1 MVKTLRLLSLV
12 VALLALTIHS
22 VNAQGRRGGGGGQ
35 GGTPQSGEGGFQ
47 ERPSDPM
54 SSPTFGGLRF
64 RSIGPAVVGGRV
76 NGFAVDPHDRAK
88 FFIAVASGGVWKT
101 VNAGTTWTPV
111 FDNYGSFS
119 IGAIALDQKE
129 TNILWVGTGEYN
141 SQRSVGYG
149 DGVYKSE
156 DGGRSFRKVGL
167 EKSEHI
173 GRIAIDPRD
182 GKVVYVAAQ
191 GPLWSAGGDRGLYK
205 TTDGGKTWKAVLSF
219 SEHTGVT
226 DVVLDPS
233 NPDIVYAASWQRRR
247 HFYTL
252 INGGPESALH
262 KSTDGGATWT
272 RLRGGLPAGD
282 LGRIGIDVSPVDPNV
297 VFATVEAAAQG
308 SGIYRSGDKGAT
320 WERMSNQIAQG
331 MYYGQIICDP
341 KNVDRIYVPNVQF
354 QVSDDGGRTLR
365 GLGERLKHVDNHA
378 IWVDPKNT
386 NYMLVGCDG
395 GVYESHDRAVN
406 WHFKGNLPI
415 AQFYDVTTDNQMP
428 FYNVYGGT
436 QDNYSLGGPAK
447 TRSPS
452 GITNGDWFQ
461 TNGGDGFTSRVD
473 PEDPNTIYAE
483 SQNGGLVRFNKLTGE
498 RISITPIPGKA
509 EESQRYNW
517 DSPLIISPHNSK
529 RLYFAGH
536 ILFRSDNRGDDWRVI
551 SGDLSRGLDRDKLPV
566 MGKIWGPDA
575 VAKHQSTA
583 LYGNASA
590 LSESPKKEGLI
601 YVGTD
606 DGLLNITEDGG
617 KTWRKVE
624 QVLEVPKDSYV
635 HRVLASQHDAN
646 TVYALYNNHQNGDF
660 KPYPVKSTDAGKTWT
675 LIAGNLPERGSVY
688 AIAEDHVNPNLLF
701 IGTEF
706 GFFFTI
712 DGGAKWIQMRSGL
725 PTIAVR
731 DIAIHKGLNDLVL
744 ATFGRSFYVLDDY
757 SLLRGVKADVLAQD
771 SQIFPVK
778 DALMYVRSQA
788 ALTGFQGASF
798 YTAQNPAYGA
808 TIAYYLKDP
817 IRTKRQQRQQAEREA
832 ARNNQPIKYPTRQ
845 ELRDEAEEEA
855 PALLFTISDAE
866 GKVVRRLTAPAAP
879 GIQRLNWDFRYAP
892 PVVQA
897 APQGFGGFGGGGG
910 AGGGGGGGGDDPAGG
925 GGGSFGGGGQGELAM
940 PGKYTVTMAKRVGGV
955 ITPLAGSQMFNVV
968 AEGTEKMTPQDRII
982 LAEFQ
987 RKVIR
992 LRRAVTGALD
1002 AANNGKTK
1010 LGLMKRAA
1018 LEAPGGN
1025 QALLNEVNAL
1035 DDKFD
1040 EVLQALRGGRELS
1053 DTPPPSINQ
1062 RVGAIV
1068 QRIRLTALRPTQTQQ
1083 EQYNIAAEEF
1093 KVALAKLKALTDI
1106 DLAKLDKTLETA
1118 GAPWS
1123 AGRVPVWQDK

>member
-1 MVKTLRLLSLV
+1 MKLLRAFLV
-12 VALLALTIHS
+12 AALVGVVLTIALFS
-22 VNAQGRRGGGGGQ
+22 AQAQGRRGGGGGQ
-35 GGTPQSGEGGFQ
+35 GGPPQTGEGGVA

-76 NGFAVDPHDRAK
+76 IAFAVDPNDRAK

-101 VNAGTTWTPV
+101 VNAGTTWTPI
-111 FDNYGSFS
+111 FENYGAFS
-119 IGAIALDQKE
+119 IGAIALDQKD
-129 TNILWVGTGEYN
+129 TNVLWVGTGERN

-173 GRIAIDPRD
+173 GRIVIDPRD
-182 GKVVYVAAQ
+182 SKVVYVAAQ

-252 INGGPESALH
+252 INGGPESAIH
-262 KSTDGGATWT
+262 KSTDGGATWA

-282 LGRIGIDVSPVDPNV
+282 VGRVGLDVSPVDPNV
-297 VFATVEAAAQG
+297 VYATVEAAGQG

-320 WERMSNQIAQG
+320 WERTSPTIAQA
-331 MYYGQIICDP
+331 MYYGQIIADP
-341 KNVDRIYVPNVQF
+341 KNVDRIYIPNVVF
-354 QVSDDGGRTLR
+354 QVSDDQGRTQR
-365 GLGERLKHVDNHA
+365 PLGERLKHVDNHA

-395 GVYESHDRAVN
+395 GVYESHDRAAN
-406 WHFKGNLPI
+406 WTFKGNLPI
-415 AQFYDVTTDNQMP
+415 AQFYDVTVDNQMP

-436 QDNYSLGGPAK
+436 QDNNSLGGPAK
-447 TRSPS
+447 TRSS
-452 GITNGDWFQ
+452 AGIPNSEWFQ

-473 PEDPNTIYAE
+473 PDDPNTIYAE
-483 SQNGGLVRFNKLTGE
+483 SQNGGLVRFDKRTGD
-498 RISITPIPGKA
+498 RVSITPIPGKG

-529 RLYFAGH
+529 RLYFGGH
-536 ILFRSDNRGDDWRVI
+536 VLFRSDNRGDDWKVI

-583 LYGNASA
+583 LYGNASHI
-590 LSESPKKEGLI
+590 SESPKKEGLI

-635 HRVLASQHDAN
+635 HRVMASQHDAN

-675 LIAGNLPERGSVY
+675 MIAGNLPERGSVY
-688 AIAEDHVNPNLLF
+688 AIAEDHLNPNLLF

-706 GFFFTI
+706 GVFFTL

-725 PTIAVR
+725 PVIAVR
-731 DIAIHKGLNDLVL
+731 DIAIHKGMNDLVL
-744 ATFGRSFYVLDDY
+744 ATFGRGFYVLDDY
-757 SLLRGVKADVLAQD
+757 SPLRGVKSEVLAQE
-771 SQIFPVK
+771 SNLFPVK
-778 DALMYVRSQA
+778 DALMYVRSNTG
-788 ALTGFQGASF
+788 LTGSQGASL
-798 YTAQNPAYGA
+798 YLAQNPAYGA
-808 TIAYYLKDP
+808 TFTYYLKEG

-832 ARNNQPIKYPTRQ
+832 ARKNEPIKYPTRQ
-845 ELRDEAEEEA
+845 ELQDEAEEEA
-855 PALLFTISDAE
+855 PGLLFTISDADN
-866 GKVVRRLTAPAAP
+866 KVVRRLTAPALP

-897 APQGFGGFGGGGG
+897 APQLPPGVDLE
-910 AGGGGGGGGDDPAGG
+910 AIGGGGGGGGGG
-925 GGGSFGGGGQGELAM
+925 FGGFGPQGELAM

-955 ITPLAGSQMFNVV
+955 ITPLPGSQTFNVV
-968 AEGTEKMTPQDRII
+968 AEGTEKMTPQDRTI

-992 LRRAVTGALD
+992 LQRAVTGALD
-1002 AANNGKTK
+1002 AATTGKTK
-1010 LGLMKRAA
+1010 VGLMKRAA

-1025 QALLNEVNAL
+1025 QALINEVNAL

-1040 EVLQALRGGRELS
+1040 DVLQALRGGRSLS

-1062 RVGAIV
+1062 RVGGII
-1068 QRIRLTALRPTQTQQ
+1068 QRIRLTSLRPTQSQQ
-1083 EQYNIAAEEF
+1083 DQYNIAAEEF
-1093 KVALAKLKALTDI
+1093 KVVLAKLKTLTDV
-1106 DLAKLDKTLETA
+1106 DLAKLDKTLETV